1 MKGLKAYKMDI
12 FGLKNGTHE
21 FDFDF
26 DDAFF
31 EEFESSLVSKGKGT
45 CKILMNKSDSMITL
59 EFNILGSIELTC
71 DRSLELF
78 DYPIDVTKSIVYKYG
93 DEEKELSEDVFV
105 ILKTTQEIRIDAF
118 LYELINLEVPM
129 KKLHP
134 RFLEDENEEDEMI
147 FTSESDEEK
156 EEDSVDPRWEALKK
170 LNKK

>member
-1 MKGLKAYKMDI
+1 MKGLKAYKIDI

-21 FDFDF
+21 FDFTF
-26 DDAFF
+26 DESFFAAF
-31 EEFESSLVSKGKGT
+31 ENSLVTKGKGT
-45 CKILMNKSDSMITL
+45 CKILMMKSDSMITL
-59 EFNILGSIELTC
+59 EFNVLGNIELTC
-71 DRSLELF
+71 DRSLALF

-105 ILKTTQEIRIDAF
+105 ILKTTQEIRIDSF

-134 RFLEDENEEDEMI
+134 KFQDEANDEDEMI
-147 FTSESDEEK
+147 FTSGLEK
-156 EEDSVDPRWEALKK
+156 ENNEDSVDPRWEALRK